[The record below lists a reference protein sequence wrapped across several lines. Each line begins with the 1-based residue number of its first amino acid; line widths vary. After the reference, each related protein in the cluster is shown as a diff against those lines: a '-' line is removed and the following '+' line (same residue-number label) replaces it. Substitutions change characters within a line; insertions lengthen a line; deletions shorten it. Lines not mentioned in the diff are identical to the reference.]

1 MSSRRAGFTLL
12 EMLVATSIM
21 AVAVVGLLS
30 ALSSSLHN
38 AARLTDHDRAALVAR
53 RKMDE
58 LLLLSRLP
66 RYQPMEGT
74 LTPATDAG
82 LSGGWRARM
91 EPFEV
96 PPNVGP
102 GSAILERVEC
112 EIWWMDGNQRHSF
125 TLDGYKKTI
134 LQPDDVLGGAIRQ

>member
-1 MSSRRAGFTLL
+1 MTSRRAGFTLL

-58 LLLLSRLP
+58 LLLEPRLP
-66 RYQPMEGT
+66 RHQVEGA

-91 EPFEV
+91 QPFEV

-125 TLDGYKKTI
+125 TLDGYRKTV
-134 LQPDDVLGGAIRQ
+134 LQADDVQGGAIRQ

>member
-1 MSSRRAGFTLL
+1 MTSRRAGFTLL

-21 AVAVVGLLS
+21 AIAVVGLLS
-30 ALSSSLHN
+30 ALSASLHN

-58 LLLLSRLP
+58 LLLQTRLP
-66 RYQPMEGT
+66 RYQPMEGA
-74 LTPATDAG
+74 LTPAADAG
-82 LSGGWRARM
+82 LAGGWRARM
-91 EPFEV
+91 EPFEI
-96 PPNVGP
+96 PPNAGP

-112 EIWWMDGNQRHSF
+112 EIWWMDGGRRHSF

-134 LQPDDVLGGAIRQ
+134 LQPGEVLGGAVGQ

>member
-1 MSSRRAGFTLL
+1 MTSRRAGFTLL

-58 LLLLSRLP
+58 LLLEPRLP
-66 RYQPMEGT
+66 RYQVEGA

-91 EPFEV
+91 QPFEV

-125 TLDGYKKTI
+125 TLDGYRKTV
-134 LQPDDVLGGAIRQ
+134 LQADDVQGGAIRQ